1 MLIPPLGA
9 EGAALAAVIA
19 DVAYAGTVFFMVRS
33 TVADTP
39 PVTLGFVAR
48 VALAAVPAVLI
59 ALVPGLPALVAAALG
74 ALAFIAANLALRTVP
89 PDVWSSLPSWPRR
102 RR

>member
-9 EGAALAAVIA
+9 NGAALAAVVA
-19 DVAYAGTVFFMVRS
+19 DVTYAGTVFFMVRGK
-33 TVADTP
+33 
-39 PVTLGFVAR
+39 VTDLAGDARVRRR

-59 ALVPGLPALVAAALG
+59 ALIPGVPALVAAALG
-74 ALAFIAANLALRTVP
+74 ALAFSPNLALRTVP

-102 RR
+102 G